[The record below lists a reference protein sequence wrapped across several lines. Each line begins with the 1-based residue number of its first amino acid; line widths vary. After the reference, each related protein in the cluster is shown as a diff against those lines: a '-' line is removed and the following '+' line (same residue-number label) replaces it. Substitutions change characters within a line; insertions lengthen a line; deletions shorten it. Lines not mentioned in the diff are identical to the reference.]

1 MTLRRGSAPDG
12 EGGRHA
18 TDHPPS
24 WLPASSSS
32 PARRAA
38 ATTPPLRPPR
48 TWPPP
53 PPLADPVIDPGDG
66 GDYQP
71 TLRAQDAVAVVDNP
85 YFPLPVGARWVYE
98 GTSDGEAER
107 IEVEVLAE
115 TRRIMGID
123 AVVVRDRAY
132 IAGELAEDTLDFFTQ
147 DRDGNVWYLGEETA
161 EYENGV
167 ITTTAGSFQ
176 AGVDGALPGLIMPA
190 DPEVGDAYRQE
201 FYIGEAEDMGEVL
214 AVGGTA
220 TVPFGS
226 FTDVLTT
233 QDWTPLEP
241 DVVEEKRYAPGVGF
255 IAAVTV
261 EGGEATVEL
270 VEFDPGP

>member
-1 MTLRRGSAPDG
+1 MPRTIVPVAAGLLVLTIAACGDDDPAP
-12 EGGRHA
+12 
-18 TDHPPS
+18 S
-24 WLPASSSS
+24 
-32 PARRAA
+32 AA
-38 ATTPPLRPPR
+38 ADQATATTL
-48 TWPPP
+48 TE
-53 PPLADPVIDPGDG
+53 AVIDPGDG

-71 TLRAQDAVAVVDNP
+71 TLRAQDAVAVIDNP

-107 IEVEVLAE
+107 IEVEVLTE
-115 TRRIMGID
+115 TRRVMGID

-132 IAGELAEDTLDFFTQ
+132 IDGELAEDTLDFFTQ

-167 ITTTAGSFQ
+167 VTTTAGSFQ

-201 FYIGEAEDMGEVL
+201 FYPGEAEDMGEVI

-220 TVPFGS
+220 TVPFGT

-270 VEFDPGP
+270 VEYDPGP

>member
-1 MTLRRGSAPDG
+1 M
-12 EGGRHA
+12 
-18 TDHPPS
+18 
-24 WLPASSSS
+24 
-32 PARRAA
+32 
-38 ATTPPLRPPR
+38 PR
-48 TWPPP
+48 TPSPSS
-53 PPLADPVIDPGDG
+53 
-66 GDYQP
+66 
-71 TLRAQDAVAVVDNP
+71 TTRTSRC
-85 YFPLPVGARWVYE
+85 PVGARWVYE

-115 TRRIMGID
+115 TRRVMGID

-161 EYENGV
+161 EYEDGV
-167 ITTTAGSFQ
+167 VTTTAGSFQ

-190 DPEVGDAYRQE
+190 DPAVGDAYRQE
-201 FYIGEAEDMGEVL
+201 YYLGEAEDMGEVL

-226 FTDVLTT
+226 FTDVITT

-241 DVVEEKRYAPGVGF
+241 DVVEEKRYAPGIGF